1 MKKILTLMLLAVLAA
16 ACTKDADPRF
26 ELEPDEGALKIG
38 LALASS
44 PSPDDKI
51 VIKIYKIAPAG
62 SENAG
67 ERQLVRRYT
76 SLGDVPQYLALV
88 ADDYCVTVDV
98 GDDTVTASRTA
109 KLYRGEQTFKVQAGL
124 ISNVTVDCKL
134 RSTVVAVAYADSVGE
149 SLEEG
154 YSTEIIAAES
164 FDTPEDEI
172 VPAPRMTFTQ
182 SGEGYFLMPQ
192 DVSTLSWR
200 FEGVH
205 PVEGSIAKSGT
216 ITDVKA
222 GARYTVRLKYSKDA
236 NGMLVFT
243 ASVDETIEEF
253 DDNIS
258 FSPDPTIMGEGFDTD
273 IRYDYLSGSHTYV
286 VSAQAAI
293 TQLKIAVG
301 ETVYDILSSSC
312 PGVTVERTDDKN
324 IRLTLADDFFAQLSG
339 GVHSLLF
346 KVVDADGGKIEKPV
360 EYRTQGVNPL
370 GDDDYDLWTGTA
382 SFTATVFDSSAASV
396 AIAYREQ
403 GGEWRQT
410 TAVAAGDGTYTA
422 SGTDFHAG
430 KSYEYRLLLSSAQK
444 GCSMTVAMPEGAQL
458 PNGDME
464 RWSKPDKA
472 YFPYAQGDAPFW
484 ATGNPGSTSL
494 GDKWNLTTPSTDIHA
509 GSAGSQSA
517 YLKATYPNAM
527 GIGKFAAGNLFVG
540 DFSLSGLDG
549 MVDFGRPFEY
559 TAKPK
564 ALKFWM
570 KNNAGEIN
578 RNSGKPISGTDIN
591 QAVVIL
597 ANWTKPRR
605 VDTSNIDATFLDVEN
620 LDKEPGVVAY
630 GVFRTQESA
639 AEWYEKTIDLT
650 YISDERPN
658 YIVVSFATSAYGDYF
673 CGSED
678 SYMYIDDVKLVY

>member
-1 MKKILTLMLLAVLAA
+1 MKKILTLLLLAVLVA
-16 ACTKDADPRF
+16 ACSKDADRRF
-26 ELEPDEGALKIG
+26 ELQPDEGALQMG
-38 LALASS
+38 VALASTL
-44 PSPDDKI
+44 SPDDKI
-51 VIKIYKIAPAG
+51 VIKIYKIAPEG

-76 SLGDVPQYLALV
+76 SLDDVPQYLALV

-109 KLYRGEQTFKVQAGL
+109 RLYRGEQAFTVRAG
-124 ISNVTVDCKL
+124 IVSNVTVDCKL
-134 RSTVVAVAYADSVGE
+134 CSTIVAVDYDATVDEA
-149 SLEEG
+149 LEEG
-154 YSTEIIAAES
+154 YLTEIIAAES

-172 VPAPRMTFTQ
+172 VPAPRMTFAR
-182 SGEGYFLMPQ
+182 SGEGFFLMPD
-192 DVSTLSWR
+192 DVTTLSWR

-205 PVEGSIAKSGT
+205 PVEGSIAKAGT
-216 ITDVKA
+216 INNVKA

-236 NGMLVFT
+236 DGMLVFT

-258 FSPDPTIMGEGFDTD
+258 FSPDPTIMGDGFEMD
-273 IRYDYLSGSHTYV
+273 ILHTYLSGEHTYV
-286 VSAQAAI
+286 VSAQASI
-293 TQLKIAVG
+293 TQLKISDG
-301 ETVYDILSSSC
+301 ETVYDMLSSEY
-312 PGVTVERTDDKN
+312 PGVTVVRTDDKN
-324 IRLTLADDFFAQLSG
+324 IRLTLADEFFAQLSG
-339 GVHSLLF
+339 GLHSLIF

-360 EYRTQGVNPL
+360 EYRTQGVNTL
-370 GDDDYDLWTGTA
+370 GEEDYDLWSGTV
-382 SFTATVFDSSAASV
+382 SFTATVLDTSASTV
-396 AIAYREQ
+396 AVAYREQ
-403 GGEWRQT
+403 GGEWRQA
-410 TAVAAGDGTYTA
+410 TAVAAGDGTYAA
-422 SGTDFHAG
+422 SGTGFQAG
-430 KSYEYRLLLSSAQK
+430 RSYEYRLLLSSVQK
-444 GCSMTVAMPEGAQL
+444 GCTMTVAMPDGTQL
-458 PNGDME
+458 PNGGME

-509 GSAGSQSA
+509 GSAGASSA
-517 YLKATYPNAM
+517 YLKAMYPNAM

-540 DFSLSGLDG
+540 EFSLSGLDG

-578 RNSGKPISGTDIN
+578 RNPGKPISGTDIN
-591 QAVVIL
+591 QAVIIL

-620 LDKEPGVVAY
+620 LEKEPGVVAY
-630 GVFRTQESA
+630 GVFRTQESVS
-639 AEWYEKTIDLT
+639 EWYEKTIELT